1 MRLAL
6 FDLDNTLLAGDS
18 DYEWGQFLIDRGVLD
33 RSRYEAQNSAYYEQ
47 YVAGTLDIH
56 EYLGFAL
63 RPLAE
68 HSAQDLAR
76 WHAQFMRERIA
87 PMIQPAAR
95 ALVRSHLERGD
106 LCAIITAT
114 NSFVTA
120 PIAREF
126 GVPHLIATEPESR
139 DGRFTGRVAG
149 TPCFREGKV
158 RRLEEWLA
166 ALGRALPDFSETSCY
181 SDSHNDLPL
190 LERVGRPVAVDPDEP
205 LARHA
210 AARGWKVISLRAGT
224 APPLD
229 TIAAPK

>member
-6 FDLDNTLLAGDS
+6 FDLDNTLLTGDS
-18 DYEWGQFLIDRGVLD
+18 DYEWGQFLVDHGVLE
-33 RSRYEAQNSAYYEQ
+33 RETYEAQNNAYYGQ

-68 HSAQDLAR
+68 HAPEDLAR
-76 WHAQFMRERIA
+76 WHGEFMRQRIA
-87 PMIQPAAR
+87 PMITPAAR
-95 ALVRSHLERGD
+95 ALVRKHLDEGD

-114 NSFVTA
+114 NSFVA
-120 PIAREF
+120 SPIAREF
-126 GVPHLIATEPESR
+126 GVRHLIATEPESR
-139 DGRFTGRVAG
+139 EGRFTGRVAG

-166 ALGRALPDFSETSCY
+166 GMGRRLQDFGDSTCY

-190 LERVGRPVAVDPDEP
+190 LERVQRPVAVNPDEQ
-205 LARHA
+205 LAA
-210 AARGWKVISLRAGT
+210 QAARRRWPVISLRG
-224 APPLD
+224 
-229 TIAAPK
+229 

>member
-18 DYEWGQFLIDRGVLD
+18 DYEWGQFLVDHGVLERD
-33 RSRYEAQNSAYYEQ
+33 VYEAQNRGYYEQ

-68 HSAQDLAR
+68 HSGPELER
-76 WHAQFMRERIA
+76 WHAEFMRLRIA
-87 PMIQPAAR
+87 PMITPAAR
-95 ALVRSHLERGD
+95 ALVRGHLEARD
-106 LCAIITAT
+106 LCVIVTAT

-120 PIAREF
+120 PIARAF
-126 GVPHLIATEPESR
+126 GVRHLIATEPETR

-149 TPCFREGKV
+149 TPCFREGKL
-158 RRLEEWLA
+158 RCLDEWLA
-166 ALGRALPDFSETSCY
+166 THGSRKLEEFEESVFY

-190 LERVGRPVAVDPDEP
+190 LERVTRPVAVDPDPE
-205 LARHA
+205 LAAEAGR
-210 AARGWKVISLRAGT
+210 RGWAVLSLRR
-224 APPLD
+224 
-229 TIAAPK
+229 

>member
-6 FDLDNTLLAGDS
+6 FDLDNTLLTGDS
-18 DYEWGQFLIDRGVLD
+18 DYEWGQFLIDHGVLE
-33 RSRYEAQNSAYYEQ
+33 REAYEAQNRAYYDQ

-68 HSAQDLAR
+68 HSAADLNR
-76 WHAQFMRERIA
+76 WHAEFMRLRIL
-87 PMIQPAAR
+87 PMITAAAR
-95 ALVRSHLERGD
+95 ALVQRHLGRGD
-106 LCAIITAT
+106 LCAIVTAT

-126 GVPHLIATEPESR
+126 GVQHLIATEPETLH
-139 DGRFTGRVAG
+139 GRFTGRVAG

-158 RRLEEWLA
+158 RRLDEWLA
-166 ALGRALPDFSETSCY
+166 SQGRRLADFEESIFY

-190 LERVGRPVAVDPDEP
+190 LERVSRPVAVDPDTA
-205 LARHA
+205 LAAEARR
-210 AARGWKVISLRAGT
+210 RGWATMSLR
-224 APPLD
+224 
-229 TIAAPK
+229 

>member
-6 FDLDNTLLAGDS
+6 FDLDNTLLTGDS
-18 DYEWGQFLIDRGVLD
+18 DYEWGQFLVDRGVLERD
-33 RSRYEAQNSAYYEQ
+33 AYEAQNRAYYEQ
-47 YVAGTLDIH
+47 YVRGTLDIH

-68 HSAQDLAR
+68 HSPRELER
-76 WHAQFMRERIA
+76 WHAQFMRDRIL
-87 PMIQPAAR
+87 PMITPAAR
-95 ALVRSHLERGD
+95 ALVRAHLGEGY

-126 GVPHLIATEPESR
+126 QVAHLIATEPESR

-149 TPCFREGKV
+149 VPCFREGKLARLDLWLAGQG
-158 RRLEEWLA
+158 RRLA
-166 ALGRALPDFSETSCY
+166 DFAESVFY

-190 LERVGRPVAVDPDEP
+190 LGRVTRPVAVDPDEA
-205 LARHA
+205 LAA
-210 AARGWKVISLRAGT
+210 EAARRGWAVISLRR
-224 APPLD
+224 
-229 TIAAPK
+229 

>member
-6 FDLDNTLLAGDS
+6 FDLDNTLLTGDS
-18 DYEWGQFLIDRGVLD
+18 DYEWGQFLVDHGVLE
-33 RSRYEAQNSAYYEQ
+33 RELYEAQNRAYYEQ

-68 HSAQDLAR
+68 HAAPELEH
-76 WHAQFMRERIA
+76 WHAEFMRLRIL
-87 PMIQPAAR
+87 PMITPAAR
-95 ALVRSHLERGD
+95 ALVRRHVEAGD
-106 LCAIITAT
+106 LCAIVTAT

-126 GVPHLIATEPESR
+126 GVRHLVATEPETR

-166 ALGRALPDFSETSCY
+166 RLGRSLADFAESVFY

-190 LERVGRPVAVDPDEP
+190 LERVTRPVAVDPDQA
-205 LARHA
+205 LAA
-210 AARGWKVISLRAGT
+210 EAARRGWAVLSLRG
-224 APPLD
+224 
-229 TIAAPK
+229 

>member
-18 DYEWGQFLIDRGVLD
+18 DYEWGQFLIDRGIL
-33 RSRYEAQNSAYYEQ
+33 SRESYEAQNRAYFEQ
-47 YVAGTLDIH
+47 YAAGTLDIH

-68 HSAQDLAR
+68 HSPADLAR
-76 WHAQFMRERIA
+76 WHAEFMASRVR
-87 PMIQPAAR
+87 PMVGTPAR
-95 ALVRSHLERGD
+95 MLVRRHLDQGD
-106 LCAIITAT
+106 LCAVITAT

-126 GVPHLIATEPESR
+126 GVPHLIATEPECR

-158 RRLEEWLA
+158 RRLQEWLESRGHR
-166 ALGRALPDFSETSCY
+166 LQDFEDSSFY

-190 LERVGRPVAVDPDEP
+190 LELVSRPVAVDPDER
-205 LARHA
+205 LAAESAR
-210 AARGWKVISLRAGT
+210 RGWDRISLRR
-224 APPLD
+224 
-229 TIAAPK
+229 